1 MKKWYLIFGIVM
13 LIATTTTACQFKG
26 NVRQEEEVNNNI
38 DSSANLPE
46 NEREIIPIIDNADE
60 WSKTL
65 QADGSLVADLNGDS
79 KDDTIQIEY
88 DEKEGS
94 QYIKKIEMVIED
106 SSNPFILSEY
116 DASFEKLKLFDFDQ
130 DNKNE
135 LVIMFDT
142 HGAGGQGTHDIY
154 VLWLN
159 SDEIIAKQMNNPI
172 TEDLVDIESTWNID
186 GIYNIEKVEYKEDI
200 KFLVRQ
206 YIWGE
211 NGHADTIGDMVSI
224 VSFNEEKNSFIAE
237 ESWLERANSPST
249 YK

>member
-1 MKKWYLIFGIVM
+1 MKKRYLIFGIVM
-13 LIATTTTACQFKG
+13 LIVITTTACQSKG
-26 NVRQEEEVNNNI
+26 NVRKT
-38 DSSANLPE
+38 
-46 NEREIIPIIDNADE
+46 IPIIDNADE
-60 WSKTL
+60 WGKTL
-65 QADGSLVADLNGDS
+65 LADGSLAADLNGDS

-88 DEKEGS
+88 GENEGS
-94 QYIKKIEMVIED
+94 QYIKKFEIVIED

-130 DNKNE
+130 DKKSE

-159 SDEIIAKQMNNPI
+159 SDEIIAKQMKNP
-172 TEDLVDIESTWNID
+172 TVEDLVDIESTWNID
-186 GIYNIEKVEYKEDI
+186 GIYNIEKIEYKEDI

-224 VSFNEEKNSFIAE
+224 ISFDEEKNSFIVE
-237 ESWLERANSPST
+237 ESWLERA
-249 YK
+249 K